1 MESDE
6 DEESKGGDVETD
18 NLSERVISD
27 QQVKKGRKEDPNY
40 VINSV
45 EKYEKDIQNS
55 ETKG

>member
-27 QQVKKGRKEDPNY
+27 
-40 VINSV
+40 
-45 EKYEKDIQNS
+45 
-55 ETKG
+55 